1 MPGSGTD
8 EIINIDGINGNTG
21 KPGQWIFLLDERRF
35 TLHLVYVTS
44 TSAFITWEP
53 SNSTSHIVGYTVI
66 YSGVGAPVA
75 VNSSFYSER
84 NVTVT
89 TPEVELTGLASNSTY
104 EVTVR
109 VQTIYGTGP
118 SSLQLSLTTDEYYGE
133 IIIFRIIIHNNVII
147 YYGMYVSNHV

>member
-21 KPGQWIFLLDERRF
+21 KPGQWIFLLNEYRF
-35 TLHLVYVTS
+35 ILHLVYVTS

-53 SNSTSHIVGYTVI
+53 SNSTSHVVGYTVI
-66 YSGVGAPVA
+66 YSGVGTPLA
-75 VNSSFYSER
+75 VNSSFYSKR

-89 TPEVELTGLASNSTY
+89 TPEVELTGLDSNSTY
-104 EVTVR
+104 KVTVR
-109 VQTIYGTGP
+109 VLTINGTGP

-133 IIIFRIIIHNNVII
+133 IIIFRIIIHNII
-147 YYGMYVSNHV
+147 YIMVCMYHIM